1 MRGLCTTR
9 TLSPPTIR
17 IPHAKPAMPMDMSY
31 LPPVDQL
38 LALGEI
44 RFPDKGRDYRGLG
57 ITEEHVGALA
67 EVLEDERL
75 QWEAWRKGD
84 DPARFWAPAHAWRAL
99 GQLGVAASPAVEPLI
114 RLLLR
119 SLDSDWVSEEIPRVL
134 GLIGP
139 SALPAVRAALPTAA
153 AVKDE
158 PMGSARLGSVLVHM
172 VRAHPEVREE
182 AVTMVMDQLRAW
194 PDQNEAVNGFLI
206 SDLIDLQAVE
216 AAPLMQAAFEADA
229 VDESIAGDWED
240 VQVEMGLLSE
250 RTTSAPQFY
259 PAFAREPAPEL
270 APAPNGVPRSAK
282 AAAKPKSRRK
292 AEKQSRKRNRKRK

>member
-1 MRGLCTTR
+1 MHFAHFVTVDDPHPSR
-9 TLSPPTIR
+9 TPE
-17 IPHAKPAMPMDMSY
+17 MPMDISY
-31 LPPVDQL
+31 PPPVDQL

-44 RFPDKGRDYRGLG
+44 RFPDAGRDYRGLG
-57 ITEEHVGALA
+57 ITEEHVGALV
-67 EVLEDERL
+67 EMLEDERL
-75 QWEAWRKGD
+75 QWEARRKGD

-119 SLDSDWVSEEIPRVL
+119 SLDSDWSSEEIPRVL
-134 GLIGP
+134 GSIGP
-139 SALPAVRAALPTAA
+139 SALPAVRAALPPAA

-172 VRAHPEVREE
+172 VRAHPEVRDE

-194 PDQNEAVNGFLI
+194 PDQDEAVNGFLI

-250 RTTSAPQFY
+250 RTTPPPEFY
-259 PAFAREPAPEL
+259 PAFAREPAPDF
-270 APAPNGVPRSAK
+270 APGAGGGQRSDK
-282 AAAKPKSRRK
+282 AAVKAKNRRK

>member
-1 MRGLCTTR
+1 M
-9 TLSPPTIR
+9 R
-17 IPHAKPAMPMDMSY
+17 IPHANPNSEMDISY
-31 LPPVDQL
+31 PPPVDQL

-57 ITEEHVGALA
+57 ITEEHVGVLA
-67 EVLEDERL
+67 EMLEDERL
-75 QWEAWRKGD
+75 QWEALRDGD
-84 DPARFWAPAHAWRAL
+84 DPARFWAPAHTWRAL
-99 GQLGVAASPAVEPLI
+99 GQLGVAASPAVEPLV

-119 SLDSDWVSEEIPRVL
+119 SLDNDWASEEIPRVL
-134 GLIGP
+134 GIIGP
-139 SALPAVRAALPTAA
+139 SALPAVRAALPAAA

-172 VRAHPEVREE
+172 ARAHPEVREE

-194 PDQNEAVNGFLI
+194 PDQDEAVNGFLI

-229 VDESIAGDWED
+229 VDDSIAGDWED

-250 RTTSAPQFY
+250 RTTPPPQFY
-259 PAFAREPAPEL
+259 PEFTREPDPDF
-270 APAPNGVPRSAK
+270 APAASGVPRSIK
-282 AAAKPKSRRK
+282 AATKAKSRRK